1 MDLLYLVK
9 SHPYYC
15 WSCVFVL
22 IALLV
27 FSTNA
32 PPDGAA
38 KKCSCFPKYPA
49 RTSKVHMIDSA
60 SKLVTQQVTPAA
72 AWEAINKM
80 MIVVMEK
87 TLGEPIGNDDEKVLD
102 AYGARE
108 SSGEEVPRSQE
119 QLVASQCRGDDYHG
133 AGGSKWSEHHFRT
146 KVVEPPAG
154 SSGRK
159 VPESVEQAVDEK
171 ENPVERQ
178 QLALRKAFERPGGAS
193 ENATERQENLQSEM
207 DRRSTTGNGH
217 PSTTGIK
224 NWSYA
229 HRLAL
234 LGRSINH
241 PLAHPPLQI
250 RSSTSTPGFATPR
263 SSSVSSYNSSFP
275 LSSPNP
281 SSPSLPLPLSLS
293 STGTTT
299 NDNNHLDRE
308 TPEAREENT
317 EMKEEEPQESSQ
329 GDNET
334 RHPDNDQDRN
344 ETVFPL
350 DDGQPSYEN
359 LTELEQRIRDLE
371 CTLQSMRENESV
383 ISEFLLR
390 TAAFPAEDD
399 NDEEEITS
407 KPKRVGD
414 DKQPE
419 KKKKKDE
426 NENDCSDMTAV
437 PQPEAGNEKEYK
449 ARIQLAL
456 EDAALEAFAATE
468 RELIKIKYDT
478 VEGTLAAVLYGRKV
492 GVAVAVRTFKNR
504 MLSGGNQQKSDQG
517 SPGTA
522 KSGLSSLRLPGPSAK
537 ENNNNSKHN
546 DNKEKLE
553 ANTATGTATATA
565 TATGPIASAAAPL
578 PAGRGFG
585 ISQLML
591 ASSRV
596 SLRASIRAALAW
608 NSQEPLIVR
617 FLNNLA
623 QSQAETAAVGE
634 GTQAVSSGMMTTAWE
649 AEDKEASG
657 GN

>member
-1 MDLLYLVK
+1 
-9 SHPYYC
+9 
-15 WSCVFVL
+15 
-22 IALLV
+22 
-27 FSTNA
+27 
-32 PPDGAA
+32 
-38 KKCSCFPKYPA
+38 
-49 RTSKVHMIDSA
+49 
-60 SKLVTQQVTPAA
+60 
-72 AWEAINKM
+72 
-80 MIVVMEK
+80 
-87 TLGEPIGNDDEKVLD
+87 
-102 AYGARE
+102 
-108 SSGEEVPRSQE
+108 
-119 QLVASQCRGDDYHG
+119 
-133 AGGSKWSEHHFRT
+133 
-146 KVVEPPAG
+146 
-154 SSGRK
+154 
-159 VPESVEQAVDEK
+159 
-171 ENPVERQ
+171 
-178 QLALRKAFERPGGAS
+178 
-193 ENATERQENLQSEM
+193 
-207 DRRSTTGNGH
+207 
-217 PSTTGIK
+217 
-224 NWSYA
+224 
-229 HRLAL
+229 
-234 LGRSINH
+234 
-241 PLAHPPLQI
+241 
-250 RSSTSTPGFATPR
+250 
-263 SSSVSSYNSSFP
+263 
-275 LSSPNP
+275 
-281 SSPSLPLPLSLS
+281 
-293 STGTTT
+293 
-299 NDNNHLDRE
+299 
-308 TPEAREENT
+308 
-317 EMKEEEPQESSQ
+317 
-329 GDNET
+329 
-334 RHPDNDQDRN
+334 
-344 ETVFPL
+344 
-350 DDGQPSYEN
+350 
-359 LTELEQRIRDLE
+359 
-371 CTLQSMRENESV
+371 MRENESV

-419 KKKKKDE
+419 KKKKEKE
-426 NENDCSDMTAV
+426 KENDCSDMTAV
-437 PQPEAGNEKEYK
+437 PQPEVGNEKEYK

-492 GVAVAVRTFKNR
+492 GVAVAVRTFENW
-504 MLSGGNQQKSDQG
+504 MLSGGNQQKSGEG

-565 TATGPIASAAAPL
+565 TDPIASAAAPL

-649 AEDKEASG
+649 AEDKEASRE
-657 GN
+657 N